1 MSLLINLAVVQVCLD
16 GDTYTVAVERLPVQI
31 QLTASGYTSTFSTT
45 CVFTHTTSSYLPE
58 REGMSSG
65 HIAVYSVHNQI
76 RRSSFDIPGPIQM
89 RTG

>member
-1 MSLLINLAVVQVCLD
+1 MSRLINIAVVQVCLD
-16 GDTYTVAVERLPVQI
+16 GNTYTVAVERLPVQI
-31 QLTASGYTSTFSTT
+31 QLTASAYTSIT
-45 CVFTHTTSSYLPE
+45 CVLTHTTSSYLPE

-76 RRSSFDIPGPIQM
+76 RRSSSDIPGPVQI